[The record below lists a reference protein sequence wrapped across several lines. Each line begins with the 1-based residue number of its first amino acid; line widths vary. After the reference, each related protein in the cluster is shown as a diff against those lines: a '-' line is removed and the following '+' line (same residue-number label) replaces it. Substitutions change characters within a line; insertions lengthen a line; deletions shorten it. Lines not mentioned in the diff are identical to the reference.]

1 MEVTKTQKADL
12 ENKKVLFFQIGLIF
26 ALLVVFLAFEYK
38 SYDKITLD
46 LASRAIDDTP
56 EEIVPITEQTV
67 KPPPPTGN

>member
-38 SYDKITLD
+38 S
-46 LASRAIDDTP
+46 
-56 EEIVPITEQTV
+56 
-67 KPPPPTGN
+67 